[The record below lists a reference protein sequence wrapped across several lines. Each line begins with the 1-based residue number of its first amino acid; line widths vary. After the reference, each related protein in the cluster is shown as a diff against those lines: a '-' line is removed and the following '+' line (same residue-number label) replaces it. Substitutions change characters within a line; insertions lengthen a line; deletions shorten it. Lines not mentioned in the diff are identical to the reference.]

1 MSEGHSL
8 KKRSSLNEAFKSY
21 EPTRTGIAPKTQK
34 RLKNNCK
41 NIHFFYKK
49 NFNQKMNL
57 SLISSIML
65 RNLRLRYKV
74 VFLLIKRVYQ
84 AKYIL
89 YTK

>member
-65 RNLRLRYKV
+65 RNLRLRYKSG
-74 VFLLIKRVYQ
+74 FLINKTCIPS
-84 AKYIL
+84 KI
-89 YTK
+89 YTIY